1 MKIKDYFF
9 GKISRNSKQFHQNF
23 VFREIL
29 KMLFLSH
36 PTRQAGRPAAPHP
49 IPRVACSRAT
59 CSQLIA
65 KCVCRGWGVPR
76 PGRPS
81 GHNLGLCGGGE
92 GLGCAPNI
100 RHEQITPAVNSLPSV
115 CAGGWGY
122 PAQAR
127 QAGRELP
134 GVRGVLFGY
143 EV

>member
-49 IPRVACSRAT
+49 RPIPRVACSRAT

-76 PGRPS
+76 PGRQS
-81 GHNLGLCGGGE
+81 GHNLGLCGGGGAGLRAE
-92 GLGCAPNI
+92 YSPRTDHPCGQLIAKCVCRGLGVSSP
-100 RHEQITPAVNSLPSV
+100 
-115 CAGGWGY
+115 G
-122 PAQAR
+122 
-127 QAGRELP
+127 QAGRP
-134 GVRGVLFGY
+134 GTTWGKGCVVW
-143 EV
+143 V

>member
-49 IPRVACSRAT
+49 RPIPRVACSRAT

-76 PGRPS
+76 PGRQS
-81 GHNLGLCGGGE
+81 GHNLGLCGGGR
-92 GLGCAPNI
+92 GWAARRIFATNRSPLRSTHC
-100 RHEQITPAVNSLPSV
+100 QV
-115 CAGGWGY
+115 CVQGVGGIQPRPG
-122 PAQAR
+122 R
-127 QAGRELP
+127 QAGNYL
-134 GVRGVLFGY
+134 G
-143 EV
+143 